1 MNSSGQGRRRGRL
14 GDVRGQ
20 SLGDDLWPASRTLL
34 CSVSGDV
41 CICVRA
47 CVLYVCVRERETET
61 RVRVI
66 VVMYLCINEHS
77 SAVTLVIMSIH
88 EVAAVPLCS
97 RFDIMC

>member
-61 RVRVI
+61 GVRVI
-66 VVMYLCINEHS
+66 VMYLCINEHS

>member
-1 MNSSGQGRRRGRL
+1 MTTFGLRVEPYCAAFL
-14 GDVRGQ
+14 EMCAFV
-20 SLGDDLWPASRTLL
+20 
-34 CSVSGDV
+34 
-41 CICVRA
+41 CVRA
-47 CVLYVCVRERETET
+47 CCMCVRERETET